1 MSTDYDALEQ
11 ALSGPQAPLA
21 AAEAHGVLCGALS
34 AANSYSLNS
43 WLDEAL
49 GDEQTAAPSREVL
62 AAVYEHTER
71 VLSAGDMDFN
81 PLLPDDDAPLQLR
94 VAALSEWCGGYL
106 YGLGAGG
113 MRGLD
118 DLAGEVGEVLR
129 DFTEISRAEI
139 GAGDPE
145 DVNESAYAE
154 LVEFVRAGTQLV
166 YDELT
171 AMRTGAPP
179 RPH

>member
-1 MSTDYDALEQ
+1 MSTDYDALDQ

-34 AANSYSLNS
+34 AAGSYSLNS
-43 WLDEAL
+43 WLDEVL
-49 GDEQTAAPSREVL
+49 GEEPVTDPARDVL
-62 AAVYEHTER
+62 AEVYTQTER
-71 VLSAGDMDFN
+71 VLSAGEMEFS
-81 PLLPDDDAPLQLR
+81 PLLPDDNAPLQLR
-94 VAALSEWCGGYL
+94 VAALGEWCGGYL
-106 YGLGAGG
+106 YGLGAAG

-154 LVEFVRAGTQLV
+154 LVEFVRAGAQLV

>member
-11 ALSGPQAPLA
+11 VLSEPQAPLA

-34 AANSYSLNS
+34 AADSYTLTS
-43 WLDEAL
+43 WLDEVL
-49 GDEQTAAPSREVL
+49 GEEPAPAPTRELLAEVYAQTD
-62 AAVYEHTER
+62 R
-71 VLSAGDMDFN
+71 VLRAGDMEFA
-81 PLLPDDDAPLQLR
+81 PLLPDDNAPLQLR
-94 VAALSEWCGGYL
+94 VAALGEWCGGYL

-113 MRGLD
+113 MRGIEDLD
-118 DLAGEVGEVLR
+118 GEVGEVLR

>member
-11 ALSGPQAPLA
+11 ALSEPQTPLA
-21 AAEAHGVLCGALS
+21 AAEAHGVLCGALT
-34 AANSYSLNS
+34 AADSYGLNS
-43 WLDEAL
+43 WLEEVL
-49 GDEQTAAPSREVL
+49 GGEQVTDAAHEVL
-62 AAVYEHTER
+62 AEVYAHTDR
-71 VLSAGDMDFN
+71 VLRAGEMEFS
-81 PLLPDDDAPLQLR
+81 PLLPDDNAPLQLR
-94 VAALSEWCGGYL
+94 VSALSEWCAGYL

-118 DLAGEVGEVLR
+118 NLAGEVGEVLS

-139 GAGDPE
+139 GAGDPD

-154 LVEFVRAGTQLV
+154 FVEFVRAGAQLV

-171 AMRTGAPP
+171 ALRTGAPP